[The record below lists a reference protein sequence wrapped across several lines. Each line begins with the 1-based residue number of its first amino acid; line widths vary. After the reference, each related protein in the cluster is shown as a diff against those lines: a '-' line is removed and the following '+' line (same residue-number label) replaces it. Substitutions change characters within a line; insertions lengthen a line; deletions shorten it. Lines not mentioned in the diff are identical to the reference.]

1 MGNKPNTTAVGS
13 YSGPFDA
20 DTMHFVRR
28 PNRFAGADVP
38 AHLSR
43 AVFACGCF
51 WGTEKAFWRLPG
63 VYSTAVCYINGR
75 TANPTYRQVCSGSTH
90 HTEATLVYFDRAR
103 ISLADLLRNFVNCH
117 NPTQGNR
124 QGRDRGSQYR
134 SGVYVYEEDDLT
146 VARAALKA
154 FERVLSRPITSETV
168 LGVEPWLAETYHQQ
182 YLAKPGNRQYCS
194 AEPTGKTLAPIDEW
208 DLSVELK
215 AKYAPKLPAA
225 FWKRYDHSIRAPHA
239 PAKWTGGKK
248 AERKALREA
257 TLQDDAFQARLSE
270 VRQNSHVLVRYCGGC
285 GFASRAMELAECLR
299 AICGGSWEPTLL
311 ADMQSTGRFQVLVRN
326 KDGVMAT
333 VHDKTGDAEGGDG
346 DGFVDTLDKL
356 RRICDAIAVGG
367 HVEGW
372 RAAEVNAALTCG
384 ECVAGQSQERQGAA
398 AVAAASPLLAAIKA
412 SDCAPPAEDDAVV
425 KPAAAAEAVV
435 EKLLASMADGSLPV
449 LLFSKTYC
457 PYCTRTKAL
466 LRTLCDFEAA
476 VTVLELDTAAD
487 GSLMQAHLVK
497 RTGQST
503 VPQAFIGGQF
513 MGGYDSLSG
522 LDPENVATLIAR
534 AVAKRDAKHSAS
546 SEAAPAAPAAAAA
559 AVPAGL

>member
-1 MGNKPNTTAVGS
+1 MERQERKQREEEHRQEIYT
-13 YSGPFDA
+13 
-20 DTMHFVRR
+20 
-28 PNRFAGADVP
+28 NRFLARRVSAEYPISPNDTKRKTCEVNQP
-38 AHLSR
+38 VHL
-43 AVFACGCF
+43 
-51 WGTEKAFWRLPG
+51 L
-63 VYSTAVCYINGR
+63 
-75 TANPTYRQVCSGSTH
+75 TANFQKPFMHG
-90 HTEATLVYFDRAR
+90 TLVEIHDLDVMTEEYEIFESDEEYLGKENLRYLISFDNKDHERAAMAEDPIGIQCPDPFNNPEWFEMEDGRHFLRLRRYSILPDGQCKRENHTYYDDYKKQLRRQARIDRNETGPANSRRAR
-103 ISLADLLRNFVNCH
+103 F
-117 NPTQGNR
+117 
-124 QGRDRGSQYR
+124 
-134 SGVYVYEEDDLT
+134 
-146 VARAALKA
+146 ARFA
-154 FERVLSRPITSETV
+154 F
-168 LGVEPWLAETYHQQ
+168 
-182 YLAKPGNRQYCS
+182 
-194 AEPTGKTLAPIDEW
+194 
-208 DLSVELK
+208 
-215 AKYAPKLPAA
+215 
-225 FWKRYDHSIRAPHA
+225 
-239 PAKWTGGKK
+239 
-248 AERKALREA
+248 
-257 TLQDDAFQARLSE
+257 
-270 VRQNSHVLVRYCGGC
+270 
-285 GFASRAMELAECLR
+285 
-299 AICGGSWEPTLL
+299 
-311 ADMQSTGRFQVLVRN
+311 
-326 KDGVMAT
+326 
-333 VHDKTGDAEGGDG
+333 
-346 DGFVDTLDKL
+346 
-356 RRICDAIAVGG
+356 G

-534 AVAKRDAKHSAS
+534 
-546 SEAAPAAPAAAAA
+546 
-559 AVPAGL
+559 